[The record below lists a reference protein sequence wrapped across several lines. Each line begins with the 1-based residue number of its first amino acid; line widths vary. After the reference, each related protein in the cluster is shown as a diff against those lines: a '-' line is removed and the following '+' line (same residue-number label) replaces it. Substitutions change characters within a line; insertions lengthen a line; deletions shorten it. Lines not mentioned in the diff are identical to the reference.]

1 MRDRFGDH
9 CSVISGYAFKSVD
22 LLEEADIPVI
32 KIGNISNGNDVIID
46 DSTQYVSS
54 DFLEINE
61 KYHIKKGDILISL
74 TGSHINQP
82 NSMVGRT
89 CRNYS
94 ETQYLLNQ
102 RAGKVIVK
110 RNTDKDYMYYLF
122 MLRAI
127 KESIVTRA
135 YGAANQV
142 NISPAAIEKMK
153 WEFPDISTQKKIGEI
168 LSSYDQMIICNN
180 KRIKILEQMAEN
192 LYKEWFVRFRFPGHE
207 DVEFDDGKPINWEVL
222 RLEDFGI
229 ILESGSRPSG
239 GIDDAIEDGV
249 PSLGAEAVN
258 GLAEYDYSSVKLVPY
273 EFYEKLKRGKNKGN
287 HILVY
292 KDGAYIGKVTIFRN
306 EFPYKEYAINE
317 HVFFLNSV
325 DSEYQNY
332 LYFTLH
338 QDAYFSTMQNLNR
351 NAAQPGLSK
360 PDMNRIKIIVPDKKT
375 VFAFNKYIEPVFDE
389 VFQLAKCNKILIK
402 QRDLLLPRLM
412 SGKLEVK

>member
-1 MRDRFGDH
+1 MKKTYKLSEICSIKSGKRIPLDMDFVTEETDHPYIRARDIKGGKIQTDDLIYLTDEVHNRIKRYIINAGDIAITIVGA
-9 CSVISGYAFKSVD
+9 SVGDVSYAQDDVDGYNLTENAVRLTQFDKSVNGQYLYYILSQKQYHDYMQVVAGGAAQPKLGIYKVERIKVQLPDIEVQNFIVD
-22 LLEEADIPVI
+22 LLE
-32 KIGNISNGNDVIID
+32 
-46 DSTQYVSS
+46 
-54 DFLEINE
+54 
-61 KYHIKKGDILISL
+61 
-74 TGSHINQP
+74 
-82 NSMVGRT
+82 
-89 CRNYS
+89 NYD
-94 ETQYLLNQ
+94 L
-102 RAGKVIVK
+102 
-110 RNTDKDYMYYLF
+110 
-122 MLRAI
+122 
-127 KESIVTRA
+127 
-135 YGAANQV
+135 
-142 NISPAAIEKMK
+142 AIEN
-153 WEFPDISTQKKIGEI
+153 
-168 LSSYDQMIICNN
+168 NN

-207 DVEFDDGKPINWEVL
+207 DVEFEDGKPINWEIL

-229 ILESGSRPSG
+229 VLESGSRPSG

-258 GLAEYDYSSVKLVPY
+258 GLAEFDYSSVKLVPY

-325 DSEYQNY
+325 DTDYQNY

-338 QDAYFSTMQNLNR
+338 QDAYFTTMQNLNR